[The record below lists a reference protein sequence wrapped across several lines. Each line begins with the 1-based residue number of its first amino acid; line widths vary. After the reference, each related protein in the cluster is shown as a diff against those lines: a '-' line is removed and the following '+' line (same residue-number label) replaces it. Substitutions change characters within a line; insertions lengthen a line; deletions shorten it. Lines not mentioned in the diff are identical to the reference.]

1 MEFYVAEM
9 DVSLIRCHS
18 LSFVYSTHYTSSS
31 AHQRAKAN
39 TPKLYWITHTRT
51 LSSDGIID
59 ATGAHTN
66 AN

>member
-18 LSFVYSTHYTSSS
+18 LSFVYSIHYTPS
-31 AHQRAKAN
+31 AHRRAKAN

-51 LSSDGIID
+51 LPSDGIID